1 MGKTLEQLDAELVE
15 ATEADDLER
24 ASAIL
29 KQIED
34 ATPADAPV
42 VSAEAIGLESTVA
55 KEATQTMDAPES
67 ITITKASLGVGG
79 FTPVLA
85 GLSSDEISALMIPVS
100 DAEDLMALIIP
111 GTSVLDADHRI
122 HLAERGDVK
131 RAARGL
137 AIAAAGGVDMDSQ
150 VILSNSG
157 RAYTI
162 EDGICYE
169 LKRVEQ
175 PDFAGNIAIL
185 EQKVACKGHLEYKKA
200 DKGFELTGRQHLRCL
215 HQWALM
221 FQLGYFVTASIKV
234 YDVIVRTEIAG
245 RVGDEQ
251 ARATAKTQV
260 EEWVQNSDNRREVR
274 TEFAQAITA
283 QKNELGLADNSHLP
297 PKTEIGGYALPDGK
311 TVSQAVVDLRGRQ
324 FALKVE
330 LPMNGKT
337 IEIVTRTV
345 KNLTELASVVAPH
358 FAVARQNSGELV
370 AVELIAR

>member
-1 MGKTLEQLDAELVE
+1 MGKTAEQLDAELVA
-15 ATEADDLER
+15 ATEADDSKR
-24 ASAIL
+24 ASEIL

-34 ATPADAPV
+34 LPADAPV

-55 KEATQTMDAPES
+55 KEATTTMEASES
-67 ITITKASLGVGG
+67 IVITKASLGAGG

-85 GLSSDEISALMIPVS
+85 GLSSDEINLLMVEVS

-137 AIAAAGGVDMDSQ
+137 ALAAAGGVDMDSQ

-162 EDGICYE
+162 EEGICYE

-175 PDFAGNIAIL
+175 PDFQGNVAIL
-185 EQKVACKGHLEYKKA
+185 EQKVPCKGHLEYKKTES
-200 DKGFELTGRQHLRCL
+200 GFELTGRQHLRCL

-221 FQLGYFVTASIKV
+221 FQLGFFVTASIKV
-234 YDVIVRTEIAG
+234 YAEIVRTEVG
-245 RVGDEQ
+245 SRVGDDAARKQ
-251 ARATAKTQV
+251 AQAQV
-260 EEWVQNSDNRREVR
+260 DVWVQNSDTRREVR
-274 TEFAQAITA
+274 TGFAQAITA
-283 QKNELGLADNSHLP
+283 QKNELGLSDNAYLP
-297 PKTEIGGYALPDGK
+297 AKTEIGGYALPDGL
-311 TVSQAVVDLRGRQ
+311 TISQAVTNLRGRQ

-337 IEIVTRTV
+337 VEIVTRTV